1 MDLNRIVGFYFYL
14 GLQYRE
20 ILEVLSHQ
28 HGIIM
33 CLRTLQTL
41 LRKNRLCRRKDF
53 TDVLDVAYFVNQQ
66 LETSGQMV
74 GYRMMHLKCIQ
85 EGLVVKRETVRLL
98 LSVLDPVGVAHR
110 RARKLRRRRY
120 HNPGPNFMWHLDS
133 YDKLKPYGLCING
146 CVDGFSRHLMW
157 LKVSFT
163 NSDPKVIASYYIETV
178 KERRGCPQRIRA
190 DRGTENV
197 AVEQMQMFLRR
208 AATDDFAYHRSFIY
222 GSSNHNQRI
231 ESIWSILRKE
241 NVQFWMNFFQTLK
254 EGGHFTGDFLD
265 RSLVQ
270 FCFMT
275 ILQVS

>member
-1 MDLNRIVGFYFYL
+1 
-14 GLQYRE
+14 
-20 ILEVLSHQ
+20 
-28 HGIIM
+28 
-33 CLRTLQTL
+33 
-41 LRKNRLCRRKDF
+41 
-53 TDVLDVAYFVNQQ
+53 
-66 LETSGQMV
+66 MV

-231 ESIWSILRKE
+231 ESLWGILRKE

-254 EGGHFTGDFLD
+254 EGHFTGDFLD

-270 FCFMT
+270 FCFMR